1 MTIEV
6 RFFASLVDS
15 TGAPRDRLELPA
27 GSDVAALWAA
37 LTERYPALEK
47 TPFVPLVA
55 CDMEYATWDASL
67 DGVREVA
74 FLPPVSG
81 G

>member
-6 RFFASLVDS
+6 RLFASLADAVGQRSLAVEMSADS
-15 TGAPRDRLELPA
+15 NVEQLWVEL
-27 GSDVAALWAA
+27 GKL
-37 LTERYPALEK
+37 YPALAK
-47 TPFVPLVA
+47 SKLRPLVA
-55 CDMEYATWDASL
+55 CDMEYADWSDSL
-67 DGVREVA
+67 QGVKEVA